1 MLFVDDQKVQF
12 YIQISFVPSIY
23 FFLDD
28 VKLLE
33 YMVLKEVIMDLEQL
47 SKNITIDTSVSQD
60 IAELCNKLLDIQKE
74 VTTLE
79 DKLKKKKEE
88 ELKLSESDIPNLMQK
103 AGVAQIKL
111 TDGSSVEI
119 KPYYGARIP
128 ASRTEEAFNWLRENN
143 YADLIKNNVTL
154 TFGRNEDNSAKS
166 LVDELRNKGHNVK
179 QAEKVEPMTL
189 KAFVREQI
197 EKGKD
202 VPSDLFGVYVATRTK
217 ITTKE

>member
-1 MLFVDDQKVQF
+1 MAF
-12 YIQISFVPSIY
+12 
-23 FFLDD
+23 
-28 VKLLE
+28 
-33 YMVLKEVIMDLEQL
+33 KEVVMDLEAL
-47 SKNITIDTSVSQD
+47 SKNITIDTSASQE

-79 DKLKKKKEE
+79 DQLKNKKAE
-88 ELKLSESDIPNLMQK
+88 ELKLSEQDIPNLMQK
-103 AGVAQIKL
+103 TGVSLLKL

-128 ASRTEEAFNWLRENN
+128 ASRTDEAFDWLRENN
-143 YADLIKNNVTL
+143 HGDLIKNNVTL
-154 TFGRNEDNSAKS
+154 TFGRNQDNEAKS
-166 LVDELRNKGHNVK
+166 IVDDLRNRGHNVK

-202 VPSDLFGVYVATRTK
+202 VPADLFGVYVATRTK

>member
-1 MLFVDDQKVQF
+1 MGF
-12 YIQISFVPSIY
+12 
-23 FFLDD
+23 
-28 VKLLE
+28 
-33 YMVLKEVIMDLEQL
+33 KEVVMDLEQL
-47 SKNITIDTSVSQD
+47 SKEITIDTSVSQD
-60 IAELCNKLLDIQKE
+60 IAEACNKLLDVQKE

-88 ELKLSESDIPNLMQK
+88 ELKLSEQDIPNLMQK
-103 AGVAQIKL
+103 AGVAALKL

-128 ASRTEEAFNWLRENN
+128 ASRTDEAFDWLRENN
-143 YADLIKNNVTL
+143 YGDLIKNNVTL
-154 TFGRNEDNSAKS
+154 TFGRNEDNVAKT
-166 LVDELRNKGHNVK
+166 LVDELRQKGHNVK

-197 EKGKD
+197 EKGKN
-202 VPSDLFGVYVATRTK
+202 VPADLFGVYVATRTK

>member
-1 MLFVDDQKVQF
+1 
-12 YIQISFVPSIY
+12 
-23 FFLDD
+23 
-28 VKLLE
+28 
-33 YMVLKEVIMDLEQL
+33 MDLEQL
-47 SKNITIDTSVSQD
+47 SKEITIDTSVSKD
-60 IAELCNKLLDIQKE
+60 IAELCNKLLDVQKE

-88 ELKLSESDIPNLMQK
+88 ELKLSEQDIPNLMQK
-103 AGVAQIKL
+103 AGVAALKL

-128 ASRTEEAFNWLRENN
+128 ASRTDEAFDWLRENN
-143 YADLIKNNVTL
+143 YGDLIKNNVTL
-154 TFGRNEDNSAKS
+154 TFGRNEDNVAKT
-166 LVDELRNKGHNVK
+166 LVDELRQKGHNVK

-197 EKGKD
+197 EKGKN
-202 VPSDLFGVYVATRTK
+202 VPADLFGVYVATRTK

>member
-1 MLFVDDQKVQF
+1 MGF
-12 YIQISFVPSIY
+12 
-23 FFLDD
+23 
-28 VKLLE
+28 
-33 YMVLKEVIMDLEQL
+33 KEVVMDLEQL
-47 SKNITIDTSVSQD
+47 SKEITIDTSVSQD
-60 IAELCNKLLDIQKE
+60 IAELCNKLLDVQKE

-88 ELKLSESDIPNLMQK
+88 ELKLSEQDIPNLMQK
-103 AGVAQIKL
+103 AGVAALKL

-128 ASRTEEAFNWLRENN
+128 TSRTDEAFDWLRENN
-143 YADLIKNNVTL
+143 YGDLIKNNVTL
-154 TFGRNEDNSAKS
+154 TFGRNEDNVAKT
-166 LVDELRNKGHNVK
+166 LVDELRQKGHNVK

-197 EKGKD
+197 EKGKN
-202 VPSDLFGVYVATRTK
+202 VPADLFGVYVATRTK

>member
-1 MLFVDDQKVQF
+1 
-12 YIQISFVPSIY
+12 
-23 FFLDD
+23 
-28 VKLLE
+28 
-33 YMVLKEVIMDLEQL
+33 MDLEQL
-47 SKNITIDTSVSQD
+47 SKEITIDTSVSQD
-60 IAELCNKLLDIQKE
+60 IAKACNKLLDVQKE

-88 ELKLSESDIPNLMQK
+88 ELKLSEQDIPNLMQK
-103 AGVAQIKL
+103 AGVAALKL

-128 ASRTEEAFNWLRENN
+128 ASRTDEAFDWLRENN
-143 YADLIKNNVTL
+143 YGDLIKNNVTL
-154 TFGRNEDNSAKS
+154 TFGRNEDNVAKT
-166 LVDELRNKGHNVK
+166 LVDELRQKGHNVK

-197 EKGKD
+197 EKGKN
-202 VPSDLFGVYVATRTK
+202 VPADLFGVYVATRTK

>member
-1 MLFVDDQKVQF
+1 
-12 YIQISFVPSIY
+12 
-23 FFLDD
+23 
-28 VKLLE
+28 
-33 YMVLKEVIMDLEQL
+33 MDLEAL
-47 SKNITIDTSVSQD
+47 SKNITIDTSASQE

-79 DKLKKKKEE
+79 DQLKKKKEE
-88 ELKLSESDIPNLMQK
+88 ELKLSEQDIPNLMQK
-103 AGVAQIKL
+103 TGVSLLKL

-128 ASRTEEAFNWLRENN
+128 ASRTDEAFDWLRENN
-143 YADLIKNNVTL
+143 HGDLIKNNVTL
-154 TFGRNEDNSAKS
+154 TFGRNQDNEAKS
-166 LVDELRNKGHNVK
+166 IVDDLRNKGHNVK

-202 VPSDLFGVYVATRTK
+202 VPADLFGVYVATRTK

>member
-1 MLFVDDQKVQF
+1 MSN
-12 YIQISFVPSIY
+12 YSFTWPR
-23 FFLDD
+23 
-28 VKLLE
+28 
-33 YMVLKEVIMDLEQL
+33 KEVVMDLEAL
-47 SKNITIDTSVSQD
+47 SKNITIDTTASQE

-74 VTTLE
+74 VAALE

-88 ELKLSESDIPNLMQK
+88 ELKLSEQDIPNLMQK
-103 AGVAQIKL
+103 TGVSLLKL

-128 ASRTEEAFNWLRENN
+128 ASRTEEAFGWLRENN
-143 YADLIKNNVTL
+143 YGDLIKNNVTL
-154 TFGRNEDNSAKS
+154 TFGRNQDNEAKS
-166 LVDELRNKGHNVK
+166 LVDDLRNKGHNVK

-202 VPSDLFGVYVATRTK
+202 VPADLFGVYVATRTK

>member
-1 MLFVDDQKVQF
+1 
-12 YIQISFVPSIY
+12 
-23 FFLDD
+23 
-28 VKLLE
+28 
-33 YMVLKEVIMDLEQL
+33 MDLEQL
-47 SKNITIDTSVSQD
+47 SKEITIDTSVSQD
-60 IAELCNKLLDIQKE
+60 IAELCNKLLDVQKE

-88 ELKLSESDIPNLMQK
+88 ELKLSEQDIPNLMQK
-103 AGVAQIKL
+103 AGVAALKL

-128 ASRTEEAFNWLRENN
+128 ASRTDEAFDWLRENN
-143 YADLIKNNVTL
+143 YGDLIKNNVTL
-154 TFGRNEDNSAKS
+154 TFGRNEDNVAKT
-166 LVDELRNKGHNVK
+166 LVDELRQKGHNVK

-197 EKGKD
+197 EKGKN
-202 VPSDLFGVYVATRTK
+202 VPADLFGVYIATRTK

>member
-1 MLFVDDQKVQF
+1 MGF
-12 YIQISFVPSIY
+12 
-23 FFLDD
+23 
-28 VKLLE
+28 
-33 YMVLKEVIMDLEQL
+33 KEVVMDLEQL
-47 SKNITIDTSVSQD
+47 SKEITIDTSVSQD
-60 IAELCNKLLDIQKE
+60 IAELCNKLLDVQKE

-88 ELKLSESDIPNLMQK
+88 ELKLSEQDIPNLMQK
-103 AGVAQIKL
+103 AGVAALKL

-128 ASRTEEAFNWLRENN
+128 ASRTDEAFDWLRENN
-143 YADLIKNNVTL
+143 YGDLIKNNVTL
-154 TFGRNEDNSAKS
+154 TFGRNEDNVAKT
-166 LVDELRNKGHNVK
+166 LVDELRQKGHNVK

-197 EKGKD
+197 EKGKN
-202 VPSDLFGVYVATRTK
+202 VPADLFGVYVATRTK